1 MRRLRRGVVVVL
13 CAGLWGCPPTGEPPA
28 YAPTLLVDEGV
39 TPDLS
44 PGTDAMADAADADAD
59 AVVDDAEVARED
71 GAVTPPPDG
80 DVPDPACVDHDGDG
94 FVEASGCP
102 GDLPAGDC
110 APRDPMRAPGRP
122 EVCNLVDDDCDGRVD
137 EDGPGEGA
145 DCTTDQPGVCA
156 AGVTVC
162 AQGELHCDQVER
174 RGLRD
179 TCNGLDDD
187 CDGQTDEEGAGSAR
201 CDSGELGVC
210 GPGRDGCVDGAVRCV
225 PEVQATAETCNG
237 LDDDCDGQTDEDDP
251 GGGEACPTGLDGVC
265 AQGVQRC
272 GGGRLGCV
280 ATVQPGAETCN
291 GLDDNCDGDTDEAF
305 PDLGATCAI
314 GVGACARESARVCT
328 ADGTGTTCD
337 ASAGN
342 GATESCNGLDD
353 DCDES
358 VDEDFPQLEEACT
371 AGLGECAAGGF
382 TECAPDGRGTQCD
395 AEPPRPRPICA
406 TAWMTT
412 ATARRTRTTRRLDNP
427 V

>member
-156 AGVTVC
+156 PGVTVC

-179 TCNGLDDD
+179 
-187 CDGQTDEEGAGSAR
+187 
-201 CDSGELGVC
+201 
-210 GPGRDGCVDGAVRCV
+210 
-225 PEVQATAETCNG
+225 TCNG

-314 GVGACARESARVCT
+314 GVGACARESTRVCA